1 MPESVAHGANLH
13 QAERAEAVPEAVDA
27 SVRRILVYR
36 IGSIGDTIIA
46 LPAVRAVRKH
56 FPRARLSFLG
66 NAHQKDY
73 VLAQSV
79 LPPDG
84 LFEEWLTYPTGV
96 GRTRPSKEI
105 ARLLFDLR
113 RRKFDT
119 LVYLAPRGRA
129 QVWRDLAFFYAA
141 GIRKFIGHQGIDQL
155 PVRTQ
160 GQPQV
165 MLEHEADHLLSRLKL
180 SGIPVPPA
188 GEGEMDLGINADEK
202 ERARAWLREH
212 CGEALAERRLVG
224 IAPGSNWQSKMWPEE
239 RYAEL
244 GARLMSELE
253 LFPLVLGGAEDFERN
268 ERLLAR
274 WGRGANAAG
283 QFSVRLSAAALSE
296 CRFYVGN
303 DTGTMHLAA
312 AVGTPCI
319 VAFSAQD
326 WPGRWYPYGQGH
338 TVIRR
343 AVACAGCMLRDCDQ
357 DLECLKQIEVEE
369 VFEACRRVI
378 MDAPPVLAT
387 EDTEHTERWNKVS
400 L

>member
-1 MPESVAHGANLH
+1 MPESVAHGSNLH
-13 QAERAEAVPEAVDA
+13 QAERAEAATKAADA

-46 LPAVRAVRKH
+46 LPAVRAVSRH
-56 FPRARLSFLG
+56 FPRASLSFLG
-66 NAHQKDY
+66 NAHEKGH

-96 GRTRPSKEI
+96 GRTRPSKDI
-105 ARLLFDLR
+105 GRLLLDLR

-119 LVYLAPRGRA
+119 LVYLAPRGRTH
-129 QVWRDLAFFYAA
+129 VWRDLAFFYAA
-141 GIRKFIGHQGIDQL
+141 GIRRFIGHQGIDQL
-155 PVRTQ
+155 PARVL
-160 GQPQV
+160 GQPQTV
-165 MLEHEADHLLSRLKL
+165 LEHEADHLLHRLQL
-180 SGIPVPPA
+180 SGIPVPPP

-212 CGEALAERRLVG
+212 CGEALELNNLVG
-224 IAPGSNWQSKMWPEE
+224 IAPGSNWQSKTWPEE
-239 RYAEL
+239 RFAEL
-244 GARLMSELE
+244 GARLISELK
-253 LFPLVLGGAEDFERN
+253 LFPLVLGGPEDYERN
-268 ERLLAR
+268 ERLIAL

-283 QFSVRLSAAALSE
+283 QLSVRLAAAALSE

-303 DTGTMHLAA
+303 DTGTTHLAA
-312 AVGTPCI
+312 AVGTPCV

-326 WPGRWYPYGQGH
+326 WPGRWYPYGRGH

-357 DLECLKQIEVEE
+357 DLECLKQIEVGE
-369 VFEACRRVI
+369 VFDACR
-378 MDAPPVLAT
+378 AVLMKDPNAKT
-387 EDTEHTERWNKVS
+387 RRHEEMQNVT